1 MLKPKIVIPQQFLH
15 EHPIVHG
22 EEFGVLCWNTQKL
35 TETPEFQRTLA
46 GVLAEFPCLFLL
58 LQEAKFSAKDNWLLP
73 QWSYAVAPN
82 MQTRRS
88 TYGVLTASQ
97 YAFTEAHA
105 RLSKKREGLFA
116 THKSYML
123 SYHSLAAGGS
133 LLVVNVHAI
142 NFVRAQQ
149 FSQEIELIKDEIL
162 GHTGPLIVAGD
173 FNVWS
178 RQRRLR
184 LLQFCRSVGL
194 RQAIMVDPHHVK
206 TYRQHPLDFIFYRDL
221 SLQEALAIDTSKV
234 SDHNP
239 LYACFKLS
247 S

>member
-1 MLKPKIVIPQQFLH
+1 MLKPKIVIPQQFIH

-22 EEFGVLCWNTQKL
+22 EDFGVLCWNTQKL
-35 TETPEFQRTLA
+35 TETPKFQRALA
-46 GVLAEFPCLFLL
+46 SVLADYPCLFLL
-58 LQEAKFSAKDNWLLP
+58 LQEAKLSAKENWLLP
-73 QWSYAVAPN
+73 HWSYAVAPN

-88 TYGVLTASQ
+88 VYGVLTASQ
-97 YAFTEAHA
+97 YAFTEAKA
-105 RLSKKREGLFA
+105 RLSKKREGMFA

-123 SYHSLAAGGS
+123 SHHALAEGGS

-142 NFVRAQQ
+142 NFVRTQQ
-149 FSQEIELIKDEIL
+149 FSQEMELIKEQL
-162 GHTGPLIVAGD
+162 LEHKGPLIVAGD

-184 LLQFCRSVGL
+184 LLQFCRSIGL
-194 RQAIMVDPHHVK
+194 RQAIMVDPHLIK

-221 SLQEALAIDTSKV
+221 TLQETSAIDTSTV

-239 LYACFKLS
+239 LYARFKL
-247 S
+247 

>member
-1 MLKPKIVIPQQFLH
+1 VLKPKALFPQQFIGG
-15 EHPIVHG
+15 HPIHQG

-35 TETPEFQRTLA
+35 TEKPEFQRTLA
-46 GVLAEFPCLFLL
+46 RVLTDYPSLFLL
-58 LQEAKFSAKDNWLLP
+58 LQEVKLSAKNNWLFP
-73 QWSYAVAPN
+73 SWSYAVAPN

-88 TYGVLTASQ
+88 VYGVLTASG
-97 YAFTEAHA
+97 YAFKEAQA
-105 RLSKKREGLFA
+105 RLSSKREGMFA

-123 SYHSLAAGGS
+123 SHHSLAEGGS

-142 NFVRAQQ
+142 NFVRARQ
-149 FSQEIELIKDEIL
+149 FSQEIEFIKEEIL
-162 GHTGPLIVAGD
+162 EHKGPLIVAGD

-178 RQRRLR
+178 RQRRLS

-206 TYRQHPLDFIFYRDL
+206 AYRQHPLDFIFYRDL
-221 SLQEALAIDTSKV
+221 TLQETIAIDTSKV

-239 LYACFKLS
+239 LYARFRL
-247 S
+247 

>member
-1 MLKPKIVIPQQFLH
+1 MFKPKVVVPQQFIH
-15 EHPIVHG
+15 EQPIRHG

-35 TETPEFQRTLA
+35 TEKPSFQR
-46 GVLAEFPCLFLL
+46 VLADLLTDFPCLFLL
-58 LQEAKFSAKDNWLLP
+58 LQEAKLSAKSTWLLP
-73 QWSYAVAPN
+73 HWSYAVAPN

-97 YAFTEAHA
+97 YAFAEAQP
-105 RLSKKREGLFA
+105 RLSQKREGMFA

-123 SYHSLAAGGS
+123 SHHALAEGGS

-142 NFVRAQQ
+142 NFVSTKQ
-149 FSQEIELIKDEIL
+149 FSKEIELIKVELL
-162 GHTGPLIVAGD
+162 GHQGPLIVAGD

-184 LLQFCRSVGL
+184 LLQFCRSLGL
-194 RQAIMVDPHHVK
+194 RKAIMVDPHHVK

-221 SLQEALAIDTSKV
+221 TLQETSAIDTSKV

-239 LYACFKLS
+239 LYARFKL
-247 S
+247 

>member
-1 MLKPKIVIPQQFLH
+1 MLKPKVLFPQQFIH
-15 EHPIVHG
+15 ERPIHHG

-35 TETPEFQRTLA
+35 TERKGFQRTLEQ
-46 GVLAEFPCLFLL
+46 VLAESPCLFLL
-58 LQEAKFSAKDNWLLP
+58 LQEVKLSAKTNWFLP
-73 QWSYAVAPN
+73 HWSYAVAPN
-82 MQTRRS
+82 METRRS
-88 TYGVLTASQ
+88 VYGVLTASR
-97 YAFTEAHA
+97 YGFKEAQA
-105 RLSKKREGLFA
+105 RLSRKREGMFA

-123 SYHSLAAGGS
+123 SYHSLAEGGS

-142 NFVRAQQ
+142 NFVRARK
-149 FSQEIELIKDEIL
+149 FSQEIELIKQEIL
-162 GHTGPLIVAGD
+162 GHKGPLIVAGD

-178 RQRRLR
+178 RQRRLS

-221 SLQEALAIDTSKV
+221 ALQETLAIDTSTV

-239 LYACFKLS
+239 LYARFKL
-247 S
+247 

>member
-1 MLKPKIVIPQQFLH
+1 MLKPKVVVPQQFIH
-15 EHPIVHG
+15 EQPIRHG

-35 TETPEFQRTLA
+35 TEKPRFQRALA
-46 GVLAEFPCLFLL
+46 DVLADFPCLFLL
-58 LQEAKFSAKDNWLLP
+58 LQEAKLSTKSNWLLP
-73 QWSYAVAPN
+73 HWSYAVAPN

-97 YAFTEAHA
+97 YTFAEAQP
-105 RLSKKREGLFA
+105 RLSKKREGMFA

-123 SYHSLAAGGS
+123 SHHSLAEGGS

-142 NFVRAQQ
+142 NFVSTKQ
-149 FSQEIELIKDEIL
+149 FSREIELIRAEL
-162 GHTGPLIVAGD
+162 LEHQGPLIVAGD

-184 LLQFCRSVGL
+184 LLQFCRSLGL
-194 RQAIMVDPHHVK
+194 RKAIMVDPHHIK

-221 SLQEALAIDTSKV
+221 SLQETSAIDTSTV

-239 LYACFKLS
+239 LYARFKL
-247 S
+247 

>member
-1 MLKPKIVIPQQFLH
+1 MLKPKILFPQQFIH
-15 EHPIVHG
+15 KHPIHHG

-35 TETPEFQRTLA
+35 TEKPEFQRTLA
-46 GVLAEFPCLFLL
+46 SVLKDYPSLFLL
-58 LQEAKFSAKDNWLLP
+58 LQEVKLSAKNDWLFP
-73 QWSYAVAPN
+73 GWSYAVAPN

-88 TYGVLTASQ
+88 VYGVLTASS
-97 YAFTEAHA
+97 YAFKEAQA
-105 RLSKKREGLFA
+105 RLSSKREGMFA

-123 SYHSLAAGGS
+123 SHHSLAEGGS

-142 NFVRAQQ
+142 NFVRARQ
-149 FSQEIELIKDEIL
+149 FSQEIELIKEEIL
-162 GHTGPLIVAGD
+162 EHKGPLIVAGD

-178 RQRRLR
+178 RQRRLS

-206 TYRQHPLDFIFYRDL
+206 AYRQHPLDFIFYRDL
-221 SLQEALAIDTSKV
+221 TLQETLAIDTCKV

-239 LYACFKLS
+239 LYARFRL
-247 S
+247 

>member
-1 MLKPKIVIPQQFLH
+1 MLKPKVLIPRQFIH

-35 TETPEFQRTLA
+35 TETSKFQRALTH
-46 GVLAEFPCLFLL
+46 VLTHRPCLFLL
-58 LQEAKFSAKDNWLLP
+58 LQEVKLSAKENWLLP

-82 MQTRRS
+82 IQTRLS

-97 YAFTEAHA
+97 YAFTEAQA
-105 RLSKKREGLFA
+105 RLSRKREGMFA

-123 SYHSLAAGGS
+123 SYHALAEGGA
-133 LLVVNVHAI
+133 LLVVNVHAM
-142 NFVRAQQ
+142 NFVRANH
-149 FSQEIELIKDEIL
+149 FSQEIEFIKDEIL
-162 GHTGPLIVAGD
+162 GHKGPLIVAGD

-194 RQAIMVDPHHVK
+194 RQAIMVDPHHIK

-221 SLQEALAIDTSKV
+221 SLREASAIDISTV

-239 LYACFKLS
+239 LYARFKL
-247 S
+247 

>member
-1 MLKPKIVIPQQFLH
+1 MLKPKVLFPQQFIH
-15 EHPIVHG
+15 KHPIHHG

-35 TETPEFQRTLA
+35 TEKPDFQHTLA
-46 GVLAEFPCLFLL
+46 RVLTDYPSLFLL
-58 LQEAKFSAKDNWLLP
+58 LQEVKLSAKNNWLLP
-73 QWSYAVAPN
+73 SWSYAVAPN

-88 TYGVLTASQ
+88 VYGVLTASG
-97 YAFTEAHA
+97 YAFKEAQA
-105 RLSKKREGLFA
+105 RLSSKREGMFA

-123 SYHSLAAGGS
+123 SHHSLAEGGS

-142 NFVRAQQ
+142 NFVRARQ
-149 FSQEIELIKDEIL
+149 FSQEIERIKEEIL
-162 GHTGPLIVAGD
+162 EHKGPLIVAGD

-178 RQRRLR
+178 RQRRLS
-184 LLQFCRSVGL
+184 LLRFCRSVGL

-221 SLQEALAIDTSKV
+221 KLQETLAIDTSKV

-239 LYACFKLS
+239 LYARFKL
-247 S
+247 

>member
-1 MLKPKIVIPQQFLH
+1 MLKPKVGVPQQFIH
-15 EHPIVHG
+15 EQPIDHG

-35 TETPEFQRTLA
+35 TQTPRFEGTLA
-46 GVLAEFPCLFLL
+46 RVLKEFPSSFLL
-58 LQEAKFSAKDNWLLP
+58 LQETKFSEKNKLDLP
-73 QWSYAVAPN
+73 LWSYAFAPN

-97 YAFTEAHA
+97 YAFLDAQP
-105 RLSKKREGLFA
+105 RLSNKRESMLA

-123 SYHSLAAGGS
+123 SYHPLPDGHS

-142 NFVRAQQ
+142 NFVRANQ
-149 FSQEIELIKDEIL
+149 FLREIDFIKKELFE
-162 GHTGPLIVAGD
+162 HQGPLIVAGD

-178 RQRRLR
+178 RRRRLH
-184 LLQFCRSVGL
+184 LLRFCRSVGL
-194 RQAIMVDPHHVK
+194 RHAIMVDPHHIK

-221 SLQEALAIDTSKV
+221 SLKETAAIDTTTV

-239 LYACFKLS
+239 IYARFTL
-247 S
+247 

>member
-1 MLKPKIVIPQQFLH
+1 MLKPKVVVPQQFIH
-15 EHPIVHG
+15 EQPIRHG

-35 TETPEFQRTLA
+35 TEKPSFQRALA
-46 GVLAEFPCLFLL
+46 DVLADFACLFLV
-58 LQEAKFSAKDNWLLP
+58 LQEVKLSTKSHWPLP
-73 QWSYAVAPN
+73 NWSYAVAPN
-82 MQTRRS
+82 MQTRRT

-97 YAFTEAHA
+97 YAFAEVQP
-105 RLSKKREGLFA
+105 RLSNKREGMFA

-123 SYHSLAAGGS
+123 SHHALAEGGF

-142 NFVRAQQ
+142 NFVSTKQ
-149 FSQEIELIKDEIL
+149 FSKEIELIKTELL
-162 GHTGPLIVAGD
+162 GHQGPLIVAGD

-184 LLQFCRSVGL
+184 LLQFCRSIGL
-194 RQAIMVDPHHVK
+194 RQAIMVDPHLIK

-221 SLQEALAIDTSKV
+221 TLLETAAIDTSSV

-239 LYACFKLS
+239 LYARFKI
-247 S
+247 

>member
-1 MLKPKIVIPQQFLH
+1 MLKPKVLFPQQFIH
-15 EHPIVHG
+15 KHPIHHG

-35 TETPEFQRTLA
+35 TEKPDFQHTLA
-46 GVLAEFPCLFLL
+46 SVLTDYPSLFLL
-58 LQEAKFSAKDNWLLP
+58 LQEVKLSAKNNWLLP
-73 QWSYAVAPN
+73 SWSYAVAPN

-88 TYGVLTASQ
+88 VYGVLTASG
-97 YAFTEAHA
+97 YAFKEAQA
-105 RLSKKREGLFA
+105 RLSSKREGMFA

-123 SYHSLAAGGS
+123 SHHSLAEGGS

-142 NFVRAQQ
+142 NFVRVRQ
-149 FSQEIELIKDEIL
+149 FSQEIELIKEEIL
-162 GHTGPLIVAGD
+162 EHKGPLIVAGD

-178 RQRRLR
+178 RQRRLS
-184 LLQFCRSVGL
+184 LLRFCRSVGL

-221 SLQEALAIDTSKV
+221 KLQETLAIDTSKV

-239 LYACFKLS
+239 LYARFKL
-247 S
+247 

>member
-1 MLKPKIVIPQQFLH
+1 MLKPKIVIPQQFIH
-15 EHPIVHG
+15 EQPIHHG

-35 TETPEFQRTLA
+35 TETPDFQRVLA
-46 GVLAEFPCLFLL
+46 GVLASYPCLFLL
-58 LQEAKFSAKDNWLLP
+58 FQEAKLTTKNDWLLP
-73 QWSYAVAPN
+73 QWSYAIAPN

-88 TYGVLTASQ
+88 VYGVLTASQ
-97 YAFTEAHA
+97 YAFTEAHT
-105 RLSKKREGLFA
+105 RLSRKREGMFA

-123 SYHSLAAGGS
+123 SYHALAEGGA
-133 LLVVNVHAI
+133 LLVVNVHAM
-142 NFVRAQQ
+142 NFVRANQ
-149 FSQEIELIKDEIL
+149 FSQEIEFIKEEIL
-162 GHTGPLIVAGD
+162 GHKGPLIVAGD

-194 RQAIMVDPHHVK
+194 RQAIMVDPHHIK

-221 SLQEALAIDTSKV
+221 SLQGTSAIDTSKV

-239 LYACFKLS
+239 LYARFKL
-247 S
+247 

>member
-1 MLKPKIVIPQQFLH
+1 VLKPKTLFPQQFIDG
-15 EHPIVHG
+15 HPIHHG

-35 TETPEFQRTLA
+35 TETERFQDTLA
-46 GVLAEFPCLFLL
+46 DVLANYPCLFLL
-58 LQEAKFSAKDNWLLP
+58 LQEVKLSAKNKWLLP
-73 QWSYAVAPN
+73 DWSYAVAPN

-88 TYGVLTASQ
+88 VYGVLTASG
-97 YAFTEAHA
+97 YAFKEAQA

-116 THKSYML
+116 THKSFML
-123 SYHSLAAGGS
+123 SYHGLAEGGS

-142 NFVRAQQ
+142 NFVRAHQ
-149 FSQEIELIKDEIL
+149 FSAEIELIKQEIL
-162 GHTGPLIVAGD
+162 EHKGPLIVAGD

-184 LLQFCRSVGL
+184 LLEFCRSIGL
-194 RQAIMVDPHHVK
+194 RQAIMVDPHHIK

-221 SLQEALAIDTSKV
+221 TLQETLAIDTSNV

-239 LYACFKLS
+239 LYARFKL
-247 S
+247 

>member
-1 MLKPKIVIPQQFLH
+1 MFKPKIVVPQQFIH
-15 EHPIVHG
+15 EHPIVRG

-35 TETPEFQRTLA
+35 TETSRFQRALA
-46 GVLAEFPCLFLL
+46 HVLADFPCLFLM
-58 LQEAKFSAKDNWLLP
+58 LQEVKLSAKDNWLLP
-73 QWSYAVAPN
+73 HWSFAVAPN

-88 TYGVLTASQ
+88 IYGVLTASQ
-97 YAFTEAHA
+97 YAFTEAQA
-105 RLSKKREGLFA
+105 RLSKKREGMFA

-123 SYHSLAAGGS
+123 SYHSLAEGGS

-142 NFVRAQQ
+142 NFVRTHQ
-149 FSQEIELIKDEIL
+149 FSQEIELIKEEL
-162 GHTGPLIVAGD
+162 LEHRGPLIVAGD

-221 SLQEALAIDTSKV
+221 SLQEALAIDTSTV

-239 LYACFKLS
+239 LYARFKL
-247 S
+247 

>member
-1 MLKPKIVIPQQFLH
+1 MLKPKVLFPQQFIH
-15 EHPIVHG
+15 KHPIHHG

-35 TETPEFQRTLA
+35 TEKPEFQRTLA
-46 GVLAEFPCLFLL
+46 SVLKDYPSLFLL
-58 LQEAKFSAKDNWLLP
+58 LQEVKLSAKNDWLFP
-73 QWSYAVAPN
+73 GWSYAVAPN

-88 TYGVLTASQ
+88 VYGVLTASS
-97 YAFTEAHA
+97 YAFKEAQA
-105 RLSKKREGLFA
+105 RLSSKREGMFA

-123 SYHSLAAGGS
+123 SHHSLAEGGS

-142 NFVRAQQ
+142 NFVRARQ
-149 FSQEIELIKDEIL
+149 FSQEIELIKEEIL
-162 GHTGPLIVAGD
+162 EHKGPLIVAGD

-178 RQRRLR
+178 RQRRLS

-221 SLQEALAIDTSKV
+221 TLQETLAIDTSNV

-239 LYACFKLS
+239 LYARFRL
-247 S
+247 

>member
-1 MLKPKIVIPQQFLH
+1 MLKPKVVIPQQFLH

-35 TETPEFQRTLA
+35 TETPEFQHALA
-46 GVLAEFPCLFLL
+46 RVLADFPCLFLL
-58 LQEAKFSAKDNWLLP
+58 LQEVKLSAKDNWLLRH
-73 QWSYAVAPN
+73 WSYAVAPN

-97 YAFTEAHA
+97 YSFTEAQA
-105 RLSKKREGLFA
+105 RLSRKREGMFA

-123 SYHSLAAGGS
+123 SYHSLAEGGS

-142 NFVRAQQ
+142 NFVRTHQ
-149 FSQEIELIKDEIL
+149 FSQEIELIKEEIL
-162 GHTGPLIVAGD
+162 GHKGPLIVAGD

-194 RQAIMVDPHHVK
+194 RQAIMVDPHHIK

-221 SLQEALAIDTSKV
+221 SLQKASAIDTSTV

-239 LYACFKLS
+239 LYARFKL
-247 S
+247 